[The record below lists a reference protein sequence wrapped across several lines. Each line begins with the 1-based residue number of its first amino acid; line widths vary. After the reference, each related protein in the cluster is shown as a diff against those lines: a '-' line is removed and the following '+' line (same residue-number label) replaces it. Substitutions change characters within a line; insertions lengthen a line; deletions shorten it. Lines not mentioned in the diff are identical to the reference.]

1 MPEITEKLNIFLI
14 PPILFLITGVSL
26 GLFSL
31 LKGKRQYENIL
42 FALICFWYSLLMPA
56 FISHHFLKGDIPL
69 IMKIERFIHF
79 FYVYGPAI
87 LILFVHSIVSKKN
100 RFIETGAFVIAF
112 VISLFVF
119 TDYYFYGLWE
129 YKWGYIAKGGIV
141 LQLFGILAM
150 GTIAYAL
157 VLSVKKLKTDIDHHT
172 RLKIK
177 FIMFAILFIGI
188 LTIGNMP
195 ALNGIDI
202 YPPGNFAFIPILFMA
217 WGIFRFDAIR
227 INLYTKRR
235 IAGAAVKLLVTAAL
249 LAVIPLGYWAIGS
262 TSLNDI
268 AEKTVPYG
276 LPPLLSFVCCV
287 FLSFLSLRTGE
298 NRPDSITFSLL
309 MLAYSLLSIDI
320 FLNCI
325 ITVPETGLRVSRLS
339 HIFVVFIPPLAM
351 HLTHIVTKH
360 QSGRRLL
367 FGNYLISIVMLLF
380 SQSSYYLKGMN
391 IYSWG
396 MFAEKAVMFD
406 IMSVVSALTLTYSII
421 LLFRAY
427 KISDNPYYMN
437 SFLFLLTGFATI
449 AVLSLGNIP
458 AMNGYDIYPPGN
470 FIFIPAV
477 FFAIGIFRNN
487 ISEMIRFSGKFIYFT
502 IMTAAVFTAVYIL
515 TIKQTDRYLNLY
527 TLSSIF
533 IILIFNYFLTWLRDA
548 ITGREFKRLK
558 ISYENLSDRL
568 CRVRS
573 IEEIAESVT
582 NSFFNYLSCGECA
595 ILIHDKDT
603 GQYSGICIINARHD
617 ITRRIHTCEDSESII
632 ISGDNPLLGYVRSV
646 RSLIKQ
652 DEIEYWILNN
662 ETDIEL
668 TDPLRHA
675 AVIVPVFFEN
685 HMSALLLLGVK
696 TDGTFYAVGETEFLY
711 QLGINLGP
719 HIENAFI
726 LQDLEKTLEE
736 RTRDLLESESKYR
749 HFVEN
754 ANEIIFKADLSGN
767 FIYSNPAFQKMLE
780 YTEEEVRTLNY
791 LDLIPPDNRDSE
803 SEFYSKQ
810 LNDKIDNT
818 SRVLPVITKSGK
830 ILWIEQNVKSIKDD
844 SGNIIEFDSIVHDI
858 TERKA
863 AEDALRKSE
872 MHYQQLMENVS
883 DSVFIIKLDGHFK
896 YINMAVTRLT
906 GIPQND
912 LIGSHFLS
920 IVHPD
925 YRQKL
930 MEFYQEQVND
940 RIDSTYT
947 EYPVLLKNDKMLWIG
962 QTIRMNRNNEGDIEF
977 FGIARDITSIK
988 NAEDARRDLEESK
1001 SRFFSN
1007 ISHEIRTPLTLML
1020 GPIESVL
1027 QGDYGME
1034 VDTQFFKNLHRN
1046 TTSLLRLVNNL
1057 LDFSK
1062 IEAGKMTLNIHETDI
1077 VAFANHYLNNFQL
1090 AGKSKNITFDLTSSS
1105 ESIMLF
1111 FDPERMD
1118 KVFMNLLSNS
1128 LKFTGNGGRISI
1140 LIIKDKDYCRIMV
1153 SDTGEG
1159 IPVKSISNIFDR
1171 FSQADATSTRKYEGT
1186 GIGLALVKELIELH
1200 NGSIT
1205 VESRYIENHQDDHG
1219 TTFTL
1224 SMPTGSEHLK
1234 NRADVNFNEKSSLE
1248 DFIRDYRLIGTRE
1261 IETLKIS
1268 DYTPDH
1274 QTEKNES
1281 RPAGD
1286 KKTIL
1291 IVDDNE
1297 DMRNFIKTLLQKHY
1311 NVILAENGEEGIT
1324 SARNQ
1329 NPELI
1334 ITDVMM
1340 PVMNGFDMTYII
1352 KNDEKLKTTPV
1363 IMLTAD
1369 TDLMSKV
1376 AGLEYG
1382 ADDYLHK
1389 PFNTIELLTRITSL
1403 LKNYEYQQIIS
1414 RRNEEIENELE
1425 VARLLQERLLPSSMP
1440 EISGYHEHAI
1450 YIPMDKIGGDFYD
1463 VENRDGFLNIFIA
1476 DVSGHGL
1483 PGAFLATITKI
1494 ALENITVRASTNKVL
1509 YQLNNVILNHTVRS
1523 NFVTAFF
1530 AMIEI
1535 NTNIMRYASAG
1546 HCSSILYRKKNDE
1559 FIDLTTR
1566 GTPLGWFN
1574 NIRIEEKTIQ
1584 LESGDRIVFYT
1595 DGITECNNL
1604 STGMFEDA
1612 NFKKIIKKYSS
1623 HKSDIF
1629 SRELMNELEAYNG
1642 SKSFEDDITMVV
1654 VDVL

>member
-1 MPEITEKLNIFLI
+1 MPEITDKLDIFLI

-26 GLFSL
+26 GIFSL

-42 FALICFWYSLLMPA
+42 FALICFWYSLLMPV
-56 FISHHFLKGDIPL
+56 FISHHFFKGDIPF
-69 IMKIERFIHF
+69 IMKIERFVHF

-87 LILFVHSIVSKKN
+87 LILFVHNIVNKKN
-100 RFIETGAFVIAF
+100 RFIETGAFIIAS

-119 TDYYFYGLWE
+119 TDYYFYGMWE
-129 YKWGYIAKGGIV
+129 YQWGYIAKGGIV
-141 LQLFGILAM
+141 LRLFGIFAM
-150 GTIAYAL
+150 SAIVYSL
-157 VLSVKKLKTDIDHHT
+157 VLSIKKLKTDIDHHT

-177 FIMFAILFIGI
+177 YIMFGILSIGI

-217 WGIFRFDAIR
+217 WGIYRYDAIR
-227 INLYTKRR
+227 INLYTRRR
-235 IAGAAVKLLVTAAL
+235 IAGAAVKLIVSTAL
-249 LAVIPLGYWAIGS
+249 FAVIPAAFWSIGNY
-262 TSLNDI
+262 SLSDI
-268 AEKTVPYG
+268 AGKTIPYG
-276 LPPLLSFVCCV
+276 IPSLLSFFCCV
-287 FLSFLSLRTGE
+287 FLSFLSLRMGE

-309 MLAYSLLSIDI
+309 MLAYALLSIDI

-325 ITVPETGLRVSRLS
+325 ITIPETGLRISRLS
-339 HIFVVFIPPLAM
+339 HLFVVFIPALAM
-351 HLTHIVTKH
+351 NLTHIVTKR
-360 QSGRRLL
+360 QSGRLL
-367 FGNYLISIVMLLF
+367 LYGNYLISIILLLF
-380 SQSSYYLKGMN
+380 SQSSYYLKGMY

-406 IMSVVSALTLTYSII
+406 IMSIVSSLTLAYCII
-421 LLFRAY
+421 VLFDLFR
-427 KISDNPYYMN
+427 KNENPYYRN
-437 SFLFLLTGFATI
+437 RFLFLLIGFASI
-449 AVLSLGNIP
+449 ALLSLGNIP

-470 FIFIPAV
+470 FIFIPAIL
-477 FFAIGIFRNN
+477 FAIALFRNN
-487 ISEMIRFSGKFIYFT
+487 SSEMVRFSGKFMYFT
-502 IMTAAVFTAVYIL
+502 IMTAAVLASVYIL
-515 TIKQTDRYLNLY
+515 TVKHTDSYLKIY
-527 TLSSIF
+527 TFSSIF
-533 IILIFNYFLTWLRDA
+533 AILIFNYFLTRLRDA

-558 ISYENLSDRL
+558 IAFEVLSNTL
-568 CRVRS
+568 CKVRS
-573 IEEIAESVT
+573 IEEIAETVSH
-582 NSFFNYLSCGECA
+582 SFFNHLSCGECT
-595 ILIHDKDT
+595 ILIHEKNT
-603 GQYSGICIINARHD
+603 NQYCGSCIINTKHD
-617 ITRRIHTCEDSESII
+617 ITPRIRTCDNSELVNV
-632 ISGDNPLLGYVRSV
+632 SGDNPLLGYVRAT
-646 RSLIKQ
+646 RSPVKQ

-662 ETDIEL
+662 EVNIDL

-675 AVIVPVFFEN
+675 MAIVPVFFEN
-685 HMSALLLLGVK
+685 HMSALLLLGMK
-696 TDGTFYAVGETEFLY
+696 TDGTLYTAGETEFLY

-726 LQDLEKTLEE
+726 LQSLEETLEE
-736 RTRDLLESESKYR
+736 RTRNLRESESKYR

-754 ANEIIFKADLSGN
+754 ANEIIYKADWHGN
-767 FIYSNPAFQKMLE
+767 FIYSNPAFQKKFE
-780 YTEEEVRTLNY
+780 YTDEEIRSLNY
-791 LDLIPPDNRDSE
+791 LELIPPDSRENE
-803 SEFYSKQ
+803 SEFYSRQ
-810 LNDKIDNT
+810 LKNKIDNT
-818 SRVLPVITKSGK
+818 SRELQVITKSGK
-830 ILWIEQNVKSIKDD
+830 TLWIEQNVKSIKDD

-858 TERKA
+858 TERKT

-883 DSVFIIKLDGHFK
+883 DSVFIIKLDGHFT
-896 YINMAVTRLT
+896 YINPAVTRMS

-912 LIGSHFLS
+912 LIGAHFLS
-920 IVHPD
+920 IVHPE

-930 MEFYQEQVND
+930 MEFYQKQVSEG
-940 RIDSTYT
+940 IESTYT
-947 EYPVLLKNDKMLWIG
+947 EYPILLKNGRILWVG
-962 QTIRMNRNNEGDIEF
+962 QTIRMNRNDEGEIDF

-988 NAEDARRDLEESK
+988 NAEDARRDLEEAK

-1062 IEAGKMTLNIHETDI
+1062 IEAGKMTLNVHEADI
-1077 VAFANHYLNNFQL
+1077 VSFARQYLNNIEL
-1090 AGKSKNITFDLTSSS
+1090 AGKSKNITLDLTSSAD
-1105 ESIMLF
+1105 SIQLF
-1111 FDPERMD
+1111 FDPEKMD

-1128 LKFTGNGGRISI
+1128 LKFTGYGGRISI
-1140 LIIKDKDYCRIMV
+1140 SIIENDDHCRITV

-1159 IPVKSISNIFDR
+1159 IPVKSITNIFDR

-1186 GIGLALVKELIELH
+1186 GIGLALVKELVELH
-1200 NGSIT
+1200 SGSIT
-1205 VESRYIENHQDDHG
+1205 AESRYIEKHPDDHG
-1219 TTFTL
+1219 SVFTL
-1224 SMPTGSEHLK
+1224 IMPKGLEHFK
-1234 NRADVNFNEKSSLE
+1234 NRANVKFNEKSNLE
-1248 DFIRDYRLIGTRE
+1248 DYVRDYRMIGIRE
-1261 IETLKIS
+1261 IEAFKIS
-1268 DYTPDH
+1268 DSASDH
-1274 QTEKNES
+1274 LSGGKEVQL
-1281 RPAGD
+1281 PGD

-1297 DMRNFIKTLLQKHY
+1297 DMRNFLKILLQKNY
-1311 NVILAENGEEGIT
+1311 NVILAENGEEGIS
-1324 SARNQ
+1324 SAGKHK
-1329 NPELI
+1329 PDLI
-1334 ITDVMM
+1334 VTDVMM
-1340 PVMNGFDMTYII
+1340 PVMNGFDMTAII
-1352 KNDEKLKTTPV
+1352 KNDDKLKTTPV

-1369 TDLMSKV
+1369 TDLMNKV
-1376 AGLEYG
+1376 AGLEFG

-1389 PFNTIELLTRITSL
+1389 PFNSIELLTRISSL

-1414 RRNEEIENELE
+1414 RRNDEIENELE

-1463 VENRDGFLNIFIA
+1463 VENREGLLNIFIA

-1509 YQLNNVILNHTVRS
+1509 YQLNNVILRHTVRS

-1530 AMIEI
+1530 AMIDI
-1535 NTNIMRYASAG
+1535 NTNTMRYASAG
-1546 HCSSILYRKKNDE
+1546 HSSPILFRKKNDE

-1574 NIRIEEKTIQ
+1574 DIRIEEKTIQ
-1584 LESGDRIVFYT
+1584 LESGDRIIFYT
-1595 DGITECNNL
+1595 DGITECNNI
-1604 STGMFEDA
+1604 STGIYGEERFR
-1612 NFKKIIKKYSS
+1612 KIIKEYSTA
-1623 HKSDIF
+1623 KSDIF
-1629 SRELMNELEAYNG
+1629 SGKLMDELEIYNG

-1654 VDVL
+1654 LDVL